1 MLNRQNSIIAGLIVL
16 AILSRLLPHPPN
28 FAPVA
33 AVALFGGALFTKR
46 GLAFLVPLF
55 VMVVSDAI
63 IGFHSHMA
71 VIYGLFLMVVLIGLT
86 LRDKIGIGRVIGA
99 SLASSVL
106 FFVGSNLAV
115 WYGSPFYSQDMS
127 GLIACFTM
135 ALPFFQNTILGDLF
149 FSGVLF
155 GSYFWVTQRYP
166 QLTTAS

>member
-55 VMVVSDAI
+55 VMIVSDAI

-71 VIYGLFLMVVLIGLT
+71 VVYALFLMVVLIGLK
-86 LRDKIGIGRVIGA
+86 LKDKIGIGRVIGA
-99 SLASSVL
+99 SLFSSVL
-106 FFVGSNLAV
+106 FFVGSNFAV
-115 WYGSPFYSQDMS
+115 WYGSPFYSQDLS
-127 GLIACFTM
+127 GLITCFTL
-135 ALPFFQNTILGDLF
+135 ALPFFQNTVLGDLF
-149 FSGVLF
+149 YSGVLF
-155 GSYFWVTQRYP
+155 GSYFWVTHRYP
-166 QLTTAS
+166 QFTTAA